1 MRIDDRMIQVSIDIY
16 AHICAHVSAR
26 LGARRPHALF
36 ERAST
41 QGVSTQR
48 ASPGR
53 LLPQQ
58 RSARGPATVL
68 TLTAASSLVL
78 LSACTMGPNF
88 HRPDVQTPTTWSN
101 KQANE
106 HANEQTGQLANTTV
120 ASTVSAPGPVGI
132 PASVPVS
139 EPIDPLWW
147 NSFGDPVLTALVTR
161 AMHSN
166 LDIQVATARFEES
179 RAQFRQARADALPTL
194 NGNASYTRELQSAD
208 GVIGLLGSSG
218 SSTATSTNGLGG
230 RQGGVPTQSAA
241 SSGLPPFNLYQYG
254 FDASWEL
261 DLWGRVRRTAENASA
276 TADAQNEARHDVMV
290 ATAAEVARDYLNLR
304 GTQEKLRLTR
314 ENLAFAQRTVQL
326 TTERAQH
333 GLATDLDVANAQSQA
348 ESTGADIPQAEQ
360 QEAQLIN
367 AIGVL
372 LGEYPQALAV
382 QLRQTSALPVT
393 PPRIPIGLPS
403 DLVQRRPDIRESEAN
418 LHAATANIG
427 AAKADFFPKITLSGS
442 VAIQA
447 TQFTN
452 MGSWGARSF
461 SAGPSLTIPIFE
473 GGRLRATLALRE
485 AQQQEAAI
493 NYRKTVLSAFQEVD
507 DALTGFA
514 AEQRRRDRL
523 DASMQASKRAL
534 DLANQRYVRGLSN
547 YLDVLTAQK
556 NLLAVEQQ
564 WVDSTATVSTDL
576 VSLYKALGGGW
587 DVAAL

>member
-1 MRIDDRMIQVSIDIY
+1 MHIDSRTIRSLVPSW
-16 AHICAHVSAR
+16 
-26 LGARRPHALF
+26 AL
-36 ERAST
+36 SWT
-41 QGVSTQR
+41 
-48 ASPGR
+48 
-53 LLPQQ
+53 LP
-58 RSARGPATVL
+58 L
-68 TLTAASSLVL
+68 ASSLAL
-78 LSACTMGPNF
+78 LSACTMGPDF
-88 HRPDVQTPTTWSN
+88 HQPALQTPAQWNTKPPVSDAASAVSG
-101 KQANE
+101 AN
-106 HANEQTGQLANTTV
+106 AT
-120 ASTVSAPGPVGI
+120 SA
-132 PASVPVS
+132 PASVPVF
-139 EPIDPLWW
+139 EPVNALWW
-147 NSFGDPVLTALVTR
+147 NSFGDPMLTALVTR
-161 AMHSN
+161 AMNSN
-166 LDIQVATARFEES
+166 LDIQAAEARFAES
-179 RAQFRQARADALPTL
+179 RAQFRQARASTLPTL

-208 GVIGLLGSSG
+208 GVIGLLGGSG
-218 SSTATSTNGLGG
+218 SSTATDTNGLGG
-230 RQGGVPTQSAA
+230 RQGGVPTTSAA

-276 TADAQNEARHDVMV
+276 TADAQNESRHDVIV
-290 ATAAEVARDYLNLR
+290 STAAEVARDYLNLR

-326 TTERAQH
+326 TTERAKH

-348 ESTGADIPQAEQ
+348 ESNAADIPQSEQ

-372 LGEYPQALAV
+372 LGEYPQTLAA
-382 QLRQTSALPVT
+382 QLRQASPLPVV
-393 PPRIPIGLPS
+393 PPRVPIGLPS
-403 DLVQRRPDIRESEAN
+403 DLLQRRPDIRESAAQ

-461 SAGPSLTIPIFE
+461 SAGPSLSIPLFE
-473 GGRLRATLALRE
+473 GGQLRATLALRE

-493 NYRKTVLSAFQEVD
+493 SYRKTVLSAFQEVD
-507 DALTGFA
+507 DALTSFD

-523 DASMQASKRAL
+523 DASVQASKRAL
-534 DLANQRYVRGLSN
+534 DIANQRYIRGLSN

-556 NLLAVEQQ
+556 NLLASEQQ

-587 DVAAL
+587 DVQPAADKAKS